1 MDYFIDTNIALGY
14 SFKCDKWHNCAF
26 NIVSNNLDKINWSNT
41 VEMEF
46 NKKFKEI
53 YEFIRMFLDNMN
65 DLIQLESQMPVN
77 YYSFEKYILNNT
89 QSCKLDIFK
98 KVKII
103 EFFWDRYNGN
113 FENNIEMQF
122 NFLEFSKLNLSQ
134 YKSMR
139 NELQY
144 IVKLYDCGLDN
155 FKNYPKLVR
164 KLTEEIGIHNPD
176 YKITIDCHDFSIKN
190 RIDVIFLTSDKRFF
204 NKVRDLEFLKIKK
217 YELCN

>member
-1 MDYFIDTNIALGY
+1 
-14 SFKCDKWHNCAF
+14 
-26 NIVSNNLDKINWSNT
+26 
-41 VEMEF
+41 MEF

-103 EFFWDRYNGN
+103 EFFWDKYNGN

-204 NKVRDLEFLKIKK
+204 NKVRDLEFLK
-217 YELCN
+217 LNLLVV